1 MNQQRGSAPH
11 MRVIGLTGGSGSG
24 KTTLCGI
31 LGEYGVKTLD
41 TDLLSRAVTAPGSP
55 CLSELIEHFGKEIL
69 HPDGTLNRRRLGE
82 TVFGEEDPEKR
93 RQKQALLNRITHKYI
108 LAACNAWLARARQS
122 GERLVVLDAPLL
134 FESGLDRACD
144 AVLGLTA
151 QRSVRLARIT
161 ARDGLSPAMAA
172 ARIDAQI
179 DDETLFRRCD
189 IVLQNNGTRDALAEA
204 AKEALAA
211 LLETKPGGDK

>member
-1 MNQQRGSAPH
+1 MY
-11 MRVIGLTGGSGSG
+11 VIGLTGGSGSG

-31 LGEYGVKTLD
+31 LGEYGIKTLD

-69 HPDGTLNRRRLGE
+69 YPDGSLNRRRLGE
-82 TVFGEEDPEKR
+82 TVFGEKDPEKR

-108 LAACNAWLARARQS
+108 LAACDAWLARARQS

-134 FESGLDRACD
+134 FESGLDRSCD

-161 ARDGLSPAMAA
+161 ARDGLSSAMAA
-172 ARIDAQI
+172 ARIAVKN
-179 DDETLFRRCD
+179 LFMFHF
-189 IVLQNNGTRDALAEA
+189 
-204 AKEALAA
+204 
-211 LLETKPGGDK
+211 LLNFFG